1 MFLTAQFRSKSSS
14 LSLSPTV
21 WSTQM
26 CNLELLILPLER
38 AANVEN
44 SENSSKVPYL
54 ATCAE
59 PWLTDPRYMFVSLS
73 FHVSRRRRR
82 RRLPALKPS
91 QEPKKRRFRRNFCQ
105 TPTTFLRAF
114 DCSVVR
120 VIATPSVRWR
130 PSSKIWL
137 FFQCVTKT
145 AHANMCFL
153 LENSHFPTVHFWT
166 AKFSLT
172 KKKKERGMKCEQIST
187 NLTFFRCTHK
197 TLTTRCDG
205 NDTAGFVSGR
215 NTSDKKWG
223 NKRKNRYVLCLI
235 LSLLIKV
242 SI

>member
-1 MFLTAQFRSKSSS
+1 MFLTAQFRCKSS
-14 LSLSPTV
+14 SLSPTV

-59 PWLTDPRYMFVSLS
+59 PWLTNPRYMFVSLS

-91 QEPKKRRFRRNFCQ
+91 QGPKKRRFRRNFCQ
-105 TPTTFLRAF
+105 APTTFLRAF

-130 PSSKIWL
+130 PSSKFNFFSVCDEDSPCKYVL
-137 FFQCVTKT
+137 F
-145 AHANMCFL
+145 AG
-153 LENSHFPTVHFWT
+153 
-166 AKFSLT
+166 KFSFSHRIFLVDEISSHQ
-172 KKKKERGMKCEQIST
+172 KKKEGKGNEMWT
-187 NLTFFRCTHK
+187 NF
-197 TLTTRCDG
+197 
-205 NDTAGFVSGR
+205 
-215 NTSDKKWG
+215 DKWA
-223 NKRKNRYVLCLI
+223 VL
-235 LSLLIKV
+235 
-242 SI
+242 